1 MRVGDTFL
9 CDLLFLAPN
18 WARVDLRNNDASG
31 LAASDLV
38 KLDLAET
45 RESVA
50 ALILLLILAP
60 PPSRAGRE
68 FNCSWILRTRN
79 QGQPKTCV
87 LSDAL
92 VQVFLLNHP

>member
-1 MRVGDTFL
+1 MVGDTFL
-9 CDLLFLAPN
+9 CDLLLLTPN
-18 WARVDLRNNDASG
+18 WVRVDLRNNDPSG

-60 PPSRAGRE
+60 PSSGAGRE
-68 FNCSWILRTRN
+68 LNCS
-79 QGQPKTCV
+79 GY
-87 LSDAL
+87 
-92 VQVFLLNHP
+92 